1 VQVGSPPSAA
11 TLQNAPH
18 SPNQSCCASL
28 CKPMDIRNRKSRL
41 MPNATTQRTS
51 SVPGRLVSHHFWPNY
66 LFMTLTNERIIL

>member
-1 VQVGSPPSAA
+1 
-11 TLQNAPH
+11 
-18 SPNQSCCASL
+18 
-28 CKPMDIRNRKSRL
+28 MDIRNRKSRL